1 MRKNQVISKIRK
13 ELNVL
18 SRNELVLSID
28 NSKLFVRIFNGFT
41 KSNLNTNANINFCNR
56 LCNPVKIGEII
67 DYLYC

>member
-18 SRNELVLSID
+18 SRNELVLSTD
-28 NSKLFVRIFNGFT
+28 NSRLFVRIFHGFT
-41 KSNLNTNANINFCNR
+41 KININTTANFCNR
-56 LCNPVKIGEII
+56 LYKPVKIGEII